1 MYQSNH
7 WNKLFSNSLMVSQTA
22 LSILSPWSVSHSI
35 WSDIYKMSPDIHQMY
50 QDIHQMYDTFVNK
63 FPIAHLCSDF
73 QTLYQ
78 LQFGVHAVC
87 HVLCAMLCSV
97 QRAMCTLCAL
107 CTLCTLCTL
116 CALCTLCGV
125 RIAVALPLIPL
136 SPQPLHL
143 SWKVIKN
150 IMTTGMMVILL
161 WMVQSRRHEF

>member
-1 MYQSNH
+1 
-7 WNKLFSNSLMVSQTA
+7 
-22 LSILSPWSVSHSI
+22 
-35 WSDIYKMSPDIHQMY
+35 MSPDIHQMY

-97 QRAMCTLCAL
+97 QRAMCTLC
-107 CTLCTLCTL
+107 
-116 CALCTLCGV
+116 GV

-161 WMVQSRRHEF
+161 